1 LRAMTLTKWMT
12 ITAALVVLGAAGG
25 GVRLV
30 ARQAGAA
37 TTGRRAGNQPPPAD
51 PSGRFGDITR
61 KSRPD
66 YQPPQPPRSDALKAV
81 EELQSWIKQV
91 DSELEARQAEVVRLT
106 TENDRLTTATTNYKN
121 EIDRLQIRI
130 LELEARIKAG
140 AARPPDRSPAPI
152 PPTAARPED
161 TKKDQPEDKASP
173 RDKIVKGP
181 QALVAISGTKDRV
194 VIYAPDGT
202 MVGRSRLYRPPPG
215 MTGLSVSFHQD
226 HVIIVANGDRVAH
239 LASYNLKT
247 DQWALQDIRGGIE
260 GRVAMLPEGGT
271 QPFQG
276 FLLPCVFRG
285 SGFTQLAILDLE
297 RSSWTVQ
304 NLLEPSEE
312 LLFPD
317 VQGKLAM
324 YVAGRHV
331 YAYSS
336 EAGRWGTLS
345 LEERLLPARSI
356 RLPDPP
362 PLWAKE
368 GMFAV
373 SQHGH
378 LHIFNAKLGRWQSI
392 NPKD

>member
-1 LRAMTLTKWMT
+1 MT
-12 ITAALVVLGAAGG
+12 IAAALVVLGAAGG
-25 GVRLV
+25 GVRVV
-30 ARQAGAA
+30 ARQDGSRAARPRAEVPKAEAAG
-37 TTGRRAGNQPPPAD
+37 
-51 PSGRFGDITR
+51 
-61 KSRPD
+61 RP
-66 YQPPQPPRSDALKAV
+66 ALKAV

-91 DSELEARQAEVVRLT
+91 DSQLEERQSEVVRLT
-106 TENDRLTTATTNYKN
+106 TENDRLATAITNYKN

-130 LELEARIKAG
+130 LELEARLKRNAP
-140 AARPPDRSPAPI
+140 RPTDPSPAPI
-152 PPTAARPED
+152 PPTATRPDD
-161 TKKDQPEDKASP
+161 TKKDQPEEKGSA
-173 RDKIVKGP
+173 RDTIVKGP

-226 HVIIVANGDRVAH
+226 HVIIVANGDRAAH

-247 DQWALQDIRGGIE
+247 DQWALQDIRGGTK
-260 GRVAMLPEGGT
+260 GQVAILTEVGT
-271 QPFQG
+271 QPVQG
-276 FLLPCVFRG
+276 SLLPCVFRG

-297 RSSWTVQ
+297 RSSWAVQ

-312 LLFPD
+312 PVFPD
-317 VQGKLAM
+317 FQGKLAM
-324 YVAGRHV
+324 YVVGRHV

-336 EAGRWGTLS
+336 EAGRWGTLE

-356 RLPDPP
+356 RRLDGS
-362 PLWAKE
+362 PLWAQE